1 MFKCSEIFSNSFY
14 PPKIGELVFK
24 EGICD
29 KMFHLNFL
37 VWNITKKCYKK
48 STILTNAHYSRQCV
62 TKYIN

>member
-1 MFKCSEIFSNSFY
+1 MFKCGENFSNSFY
-14 PPKIGELVFK
+14 LPKIGGLFFK

-37 VWNITKKCYKK
+37 VWNITISFYTK

>member
-1 MFKCSEIFSNSFY
+1 MVGNWQKNSPKLKTMLKCSEIFSNSFY

-37 VWNITKKCYKK
+37 V
-48 STILTNAHYSRQCV
+48 
-62 TKYIN
+62 